1 MPKVLIP
8 HAEIEARVAIL
19 AEKISRD
26 YGGKEPVL
34 IGVLKGVIFFFAD
47 LVMKMTIPTKLDFV
61 RASSYGSGSTSSGV
75 IRILKDVELPLKGE
89 DVILVEDIVDT
100 GLTLDQMI
108 RHLEVKEPASIK
120 ICALIDKSER
130 RTKEVRIDYLG
141 FEVPRGFLIGYGF
154 ILSIFNGLW
163 TVSVSLNGAAVATV
177 LVYSSAAF
185 TALLGWRLF
194 HEPLGPIKILAVIFS
209 LAGLAFG
216 LFLYLY
222 YQNPGIDSTDLFVIK
237 RSIWLHAT

>member
-8 HAEIEARVAIL
+8 HAEIEARVATL

-141 FEVPRGFLIGYGF
+141 FEVPRGFLIGYGLDHDEKYRYLPD
-154 ILSIFNGLW
+154 ICTLE
-163 TVSVSLNGAAVATV
+163 LNGA
-177 LVYSSAAF
+177 S
-185 TALLGWRLF
+185 
-194 HEPLGPIKILAVIFS
+194 GPNKE
-209 LAGLAFG
+209 
-216 LFLYLY
+216 
-222 YQNPGIDSTDLFVIK
+222 DTHDH
-237 RSIWLHAT
+237 RM